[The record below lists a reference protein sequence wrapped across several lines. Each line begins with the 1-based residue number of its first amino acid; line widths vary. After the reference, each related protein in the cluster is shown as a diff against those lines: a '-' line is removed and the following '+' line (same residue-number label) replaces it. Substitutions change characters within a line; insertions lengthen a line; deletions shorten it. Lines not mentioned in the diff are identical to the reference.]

1 MLGPT
6 QGIGMQHKPSA
17 HEPLRLSVVIPVL
30 NERETFPLLLERV
43 RAAAPDA
50 EVVAVDDGSTD
61 GSREL
66 LQDLE
71 QRGLV
76 RALFHDR
83 NRGKGAAMR
92 TGFAAAT
99 GNVLLVQDA
108 DLEYDPAEYA
118 SLLKPIREGHADVVY
133 GSRFIGG
140 EAHRVLYFWHSA
152 VNHWLTMF
160 SNMVSNL
167 NLTDM
172 ETCYKVFRRD
182 VLDSFELEEERF
194 GFDPEI
200 TIKAAQ
206 AGARF
211 YEVGISYH
219 GRTYEEGKKINWR
232 DGVRVVRSICV
243 YGILRRVT
251 GRLPR
256 RLPRRP
262 AAGG

>member
-1 MLGPT
+1 MHDQRGAPEFE
-6 QGIGMQHKPSA
+6 A
-17 HEPLRLSVVIPVL
+17 LRLSVVIPVL
-30 NERETFPLLLERV
+30 NERETLPVLLARI
-43 RAAAPDA
+43 RDAAPDA
-50 EVVAVDDGSTD
+50 EIIAVDDGSTD
-61 GSREL
+61 GSREVL
-66 LQDLE
+66 RELDG
-71 QRGLV
+71 RGGL

-83 NRGKGAAMR
+83 NQGKGAAMR

-99 GNVLLVQDA
+99 GDVLLVQDA
-108 DLEYDPAEYA
+108 DLEYDPAEYP
-118 SLLKPIREGHADVVY
+118 SLLQPIRAGHADVVY

-140 EAHRVLYFWHSA
+140 GAHRVLYFWHSA

-172 ETCYKVFRRD
+172 ETCYKVFRRE
-182 VLDSFELEEERF
+182 VLDCFDLEEERF

-219 GRTYEEGKKINWR
+219 GRTYEEGKKISWR
-232 DGVRVVRSICV
+232 DGVRVLRSILV
-243 YGILRRVT
+243 YGVLRRICGRT
-251 GRLPR
+251 PARLPR
-256 RLPRRP
+256 RKP
-262 AAGG
+262 AAG

>member
-1 MLGPT
+1 MHD
-6 QGIGMQHKPSA
+6 QPSA
-17 HEPLRLSVVIPVL
+17 HQPESPGLSVVIPLL
-30 NERETFPLLLERV
+30 NERETFPLLLDRI
-43 RAAAPDA
+43 RAVAPDA
-50 EVVAVDDGSTD
+50 EVIVVDDGSTD

-66 LQDLE
+66 LRELDAQGAL
-71 QRGLV
+71 

-83 NRGKGAAMR
+83 NQGKGAAMR
-92 TGFAAAT
+92 TGFGAAT
-99 GNVLLVQDA
+99 GDVLLVQDA
-108 DLEYDPAEYA
+108 DLEYDPAEYP
-118 SLLKPIREGHADVVY
+118 SLLAPILSGRADVVY

-172 ETCYKVFRRD
+172 ETCYKVFRRE
-182 VLDSFELEEERF
+182 VLDCFDLEEERF

-219 GRTYEEGKKINWR
+219 GRTYEEGKKISWR
-232 DGVRVVRSICV
+232 DGVRVLRSILV
-243 YGILRRVT
+243 YGVLRRISGRT
-251 GRLPR
+251 PQRLPR
-256 RLPRRP
+256 RKP
-262 AAGG
+262 ASG

>member
-1 MLGPT
+1 
-6 QGIGMQHKPSA
+6 MQQTPSA
-17 HEPLRLSVVIPVL
+17 HDLAQLRLSVVIPVL
-30 NERETFPLLLERV
+30 NERDTFSLLLDRI
-43 RAAAPDA
+43 RAVVPDA
-50 EVVAVDDGSTD
+50 EVIAVDDGSTD

-66 LQDLE
+66 LRELE
-71 QRGLV
+71 AQGAL
-76 RALFHDR
+76 RAYFHDR
-83 NRGKGAAMR
+83 NQGKGAAMR
-92 TGFAAAT
+92 TGFAVAT
-99 GNVLLVQDA
+99 GDVLLVQDA
-108 DLEYDPAEYA
+108 DLEYDPADYP
-118 SLLKPIREGHADVVY
+118 SLLQPIRAGHADVVY

-172 ETCYKVFRRD
+172 ETCYKVFRRE

-232 DGVRVVRSICV
+232 DGVRVLRSIVV
-243 YGILRRVT
+243 YGVLRRIT

-256 RLPRRP
+256 RLPRRQP
-262 AAGG
+262 AGG